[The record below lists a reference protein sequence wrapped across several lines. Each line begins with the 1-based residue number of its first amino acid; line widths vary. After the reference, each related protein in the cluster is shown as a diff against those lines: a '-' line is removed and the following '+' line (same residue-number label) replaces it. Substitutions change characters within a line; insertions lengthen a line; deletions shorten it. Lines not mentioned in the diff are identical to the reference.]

1 MSRFIDSFLKLY
13 NIYYKNLY
21 NNLNYLHRIKINCYH
36 SITKHFYDISA
47 TDNEYIYDNYCCC
60 CLNPKSNDIFIKMN
74 CGHQMHFYCYK
85 KFIKYKYN
93 LCPFCK
99 DELNKETQ
107 IDILDNEF
115 KDVYLKEIVTNIPD
129 VNFKYEINDLYYK

>member
-21 NNLNYLHRIKINCYH
+21 NNFYDFYRIKITQNQTILIKYFH
-36 SITKHFYDISA
+36 DISA
-47 TDNEYIYDNYCCC
+47 SDNDYIYDNYCCC
-60 CLNPKSNDIFIKMN
+60 CLNPKSNDIFINME

-93 LCPFCK
+93 FCPFCK
-99 DELNKETQ
+99 NDIS
-107 IDILDNEF
+107 IDILNNESNDSI
-115 KDVYLKEIVTNIPD
+115 KNKQNDD
-129 VNFKYEINDLYYK
+129 FKYEINELYYK

>member
-13 NIYYKNLY
+13 DIYYKNLY
-21 NNLNYLHRIKINCYH
+21 NNLNYFYSIKIKQNQN
-36 SITKHFYDISA
+36 ILTKYFDEFSA
-47 TDNEYIYDNYCCC
+47 TDNQYIYDNYCCC
-60 CLNPKSNDIFIKMN
+60 CLNPNLNDIFIKME

-99 DELNKETQ
+99 HELLTNDTSINISNDECNE
-107 IDILDNEF
+107 DIKKN
-115 KDVYLKEIVTNIPD
+115 
-129 VNFKYEINDLYYK
+129 VNFKYEINELYYK

>member
-21 NNLNYLHRIKINCYH
+21 NNLNYFYRIKITQIQN
-36 SITKHFYDISA
+36 IPTKHFYDISGS
-47 TDNEYIYDNYCCC
+47 DNDYIYDNYCCY
-60 CLNPKSNDIFIKMN
+60 CLNPKSNDIFINME

-93 LCPFCK
+93 FCPFCK
-99 DELNKETQ
+99 NKLLSNDVL
-107 IDILDNEF
+107 IDIFNNESNDSI
-115 KDVYLKEIVTNIPD
+115 KNKQNDD
-129 VNFKYEINDLYYK
+129 FKYEINELYYK